1 MPTTTQTGGLSSQIL
16 EGADGANNTD
26 IIYGDANKLKGT
38 TVGGADTIIGGDD
51 GAINYLYGDAYS
63 MEGKSKGGA
72 DKITGG
78 ANGSTNY
85 IYGDAYSMEG
95 KVKGGNDILLGGVDS
110 KNIIYG
116 DAYSMRDGAR
126 GGDDQISA
134 NKNSLLV
141 LNYNLVTN
149 NGFPKIINNEHF
161 NSSISDNFL
170 VGDANQINDGVCG
183 NDVINVADHA
193 NIKQTD
199 FLSRSTNS
207 RIEFSLYID
216 LDTKNIK
223 LIGDAEYM
231 RNSIGGSDIVSILD
245 NLKNITTLLNNS
257 SERNS
262 TTDNFISNNFSILNN
277 ELFGDA
283 SIVRNSKSGDD
294 NLNIGNNFLS
304 SVDGIFLRSLTDSQL
319 NLTSAVKF
327 YISDNNLYGDSKNME
342 YSESV
347 DDVINLGNYVSNTT
361 NFIDSLSLSSS
372 FSNLI
377 KIFNLSIEKNNLF
390 GDAKIITNSNSGDD
404 IVNVANNFISDI
416 NSETIG
422 ASFRSGNNSSNEVI
436 FNATSNKIYG
446 DAEDMIYSRGG
457 NDEIKL
463 GNNYVNNIDN
473 IIAFSSSGSNSGLTQ
488 LIKFFVSD
496 NSLVGDA
503 KNMNHSIGGN
513 DNISFAVDFLIDIE
527 DLNLESTTNSTAS
540 ISIATNFSV
549 SNNEL
554 YGDTESMFHSK
565 GGDDSIALG
574 NNATYKVGPITI
586 NSSLF
591 SASSLDQVAEFYLK
605 NNVLIGDAKNMDHSV
620 GGDDTI
626 IVGNNVVLSCGSVE
640 INLDEVSSVTSSTS
654 IFYSLKNNVL
664 IGDAESMNYSKGGDD
679 TLSIGVG
686 IVDDLNVALDI
697 NDNSLYGDAKT
708 MTHSQGGNDKLT
720 GADGMGSVTYLYGD
734 AQFTDGHS
742 KAGDDVLT
750 SGHGNDQMWGDFAS
764 VLNPVAS
771 SNDHDHEDDD
781 EGDDEWDEHESD
793 HDDDHHAPNPYK
805 YAGKDTFVFKENN
818 GNDTIFDFQHGFDK
832 IDLSAVNIFS
842 VEGLHIEQSAAHPS
856 DTVIDL
862 GGGNSITLVGVSNVV
877 DTDFV
882 FAGISI

>member
-1 MPTTTQTGGLSSQIL
+1 MPTTTQTGGLSSQTL

-149 NGFPKIINNEHF
+149 NGFPEIINNEHF

-342 YSESV
+342 YSESG

-422 ASFRSGNNSSNEVI
+422 VSFRSGNNSSNEVI
-436 FNATSNKIYG
+436 FNVTSNKIYG

-527 DLNLESTTNSTAS
+527 ALDLESTTNSTAS
-540 ISIATNFSV
+540 ISIATNFGV

-574 NNATYKVGPITI
+574 NNATYKVGAITI

-605 NNVLIGDAKNMDHSV
+605 NNVLIGDSKNMNHSV

-640 INLDEVSSVTSSTS
+640 INLDEGSSVTSSTS
-654 IFYSLKNNVL
+654 IFYSLNNNVL
-664 IGDAESMNYSKGGDD
+664 IGDAESMNHSKGGDD

-686 IVDDLNVALDI
+686 IVDDLNVTLDVK
-697 NDNSLYGDAKT
+697 DNLLYGDAKT

-720 GADGMGSVTYLYGD
+720 GADGKGSVTYLYGD

-750 SGHGNDQMWGDFAS
+750 SGQGNDQMWGDFAS
-764 VLNPVAS
+764 VLNPAAS

-781 EGDDEWDEHESD
+781 GSYGWDEHESD

-818 GNDTIFDFQHGFDK
+818 GNDTIFDFQHGLDK
-832 IDLSAVNIFS
+832 IDLSAANIFS
-842 VEGLHIEQSAAHPS
+842 VDGLHIEQSAAHPS
-856 DTVIDL
+856 DIVIDL

-877 DTDFV
+877 ETDFV